1 MNRYYAFGAT
11 ILIGLL
17 VAVYYGW
24 VVRPVSVRNVDPTL
38 LREDF
43 RADYVLM
50 VAEAYAADHEIERAI
65 GALGFLSKEREE
77 YNPLIFVNDAMEF
90 GVDAGYSV
98 ADLKHLQTLEAGL
111 KTFDPGFAATAT
123 P

>member
-24 VVRPVSVRNVDPTL
+24 VVRPVSVRNADPTL

-98 ADLKHLQTLEAGL
+98 ADLKLLQTLEAGL

>member
-24 VVRPVSVRNVDPTL
+24 VVRPVSVRNAVPTL

-98 ADLKHLQTLEAGL
+98 ADLKLLQTLEATL
-111 KTFDPGFAATAT
+111 KTFDPGFVATAT